1 MYVAAQE
8 VMVPTL
14 SVLRRPHRLVRKAP
28 ADAAIA
34 TTTSAE
40 PEGAA
45 SAADVKECINYMCPC
60 DMLNGNGR
68 TEEAA
73 EYLDQ
78 RLPLP
83 NLRIID
89 DPQWPKG
96 KRRDRLVDWGAR
108 S

>member
-60 DMLNGNGR
+60 DMLMASGR

-73 EYLDQ
+73 EDLDQ
-78 RLPLP
+78 RLPL
-83 NLRIID
+83 RI
-89 DPQWPKG
+89 
-96 KRRDRLVDWGAR
+96 
-108 S
+108 